1 MLSEREL
8 GVPLLEATDDL
19 VRRGGVYEIE
29 VKIADAQGT
38 HPLKLKATSPDG
50 DEAPWF
56 SQSVFVEEGQAQIT
70 LPIAHNE
77 QPGRWTVTVTDLY
90 TGTSATSSFTVE

>member
-1 MLSEREL
+1 
-8 GVPLLEATDDL
+8 
-19 VRRGGVYEIE
+19 
-29 VKIADAQGT
+29 
-38 HPLKLKATSPDG
+38 PLKLRAASPDG

-56 SQSVFVEEGQAQIT
+56 SQSVFVEAGRAQIK

-90 TGTSATSSFTVE
+90 TGASAASSFTVK